1 MVSRIMLSLRKA
13 ADANVMVGWSFV
25 EAPLNDD
32 NLQNME
38 FFRPRR
44 DTISRGDDIP
54 PGAYT
59 ES

>member
-13 ADANVMVGWSFV
+13 ADADVVGWAFV
-25 EAPLNDD
+25 EAPMNDD
-32 NLQNME
+32 DLRNME

-44 DTISRGDDIP
+44 DTISREDNIP
-54 PGAYT
+54 PGTYT